1 MYILVSA
8 TKSEAE
14 SVVSC
19 LIDHPKVVLYD
30 LDEIIK
36 GLNLTNQIRLLAHHE
51 CKLEALNTIATPNA
65 FLYGNALLT
74 EQVLTELV
82 KDGHKVIILAKDN
95 VSDYDKE
102 DVENLKQ
109 TLPEDTIQYNLVDKY
124 KTLYDTLKRVNSD
137 NVLWLNLSDTDSTVL
152 DDLLVDF
159 ENLQD
164 LDTFL
169 TENQAIDR
177 LNALK
182 FTVPQQPQ
190 VEAKAKTTTK
200 KEPKAEPKPIEPKA
214 VEVKEEPK
222 PKVEPKPTAIKV
234 EPKPII
240 EPKAEVKPIEVKAE
254 PKPTVKVEPKAE
266 VKIGTQKDI
275 DTLSIDSFIYVKV
288 QDGSMVVLIPEGASV
303 SKRVINGKQYTVATV
318 EAPSMTATD
327 LQRLGIKNS

>member
-152 DDLLVDF
+152 DDLFVDF
-159 ENLQD
+159 ESLQD

-240 EPKAEVKPIEVKAE
+240 EPKAEVKPTVKA
-254 PKPTVKVEPKAE
+254 EPKAE